1 MCCGNDDM
9 LNVCFPVGINILY
22 EGMLTVEKIVYV
34 ETNMLEHSSDELCYG
49 LKLLKMYFQFTI
61 WTGA

>member
-1 MCCGNDDM
+1 M

-34 ETNMLEHSSDELCYG
+34 KTKMLEHSSDELCYG

-61 WTGA
+61 